1 MTKKSAPVKTKI
13 VNESKLVLPQDI
25 GGFSVNFRREA
36 ARSIGRI
43 MADEKKL
50 DCFLELLD
58 VFGQYAKDRYEHQLT
73 VRADALKAKAEALKE
88 AQAKALRDADSI
100 VAGKRAHAEKLLA
113 EIAIHDAKMEKSK

>member
-1 MTKKSAPVKTKI
+1 MTKKSATVKTKI

-50 DCFLELLD
+50 ECFRELLA
-58 VFGQYAKDRYEHQLT
+58 VFAQYAEDRFEHQIN
-73 VRADALKAKAEALKE
+73 VRDDALKAKAVALKAAE
-88 AQAKALRDADSI
+88 ATALQNADGI
-100 VAGKRAHAEKLLA
+100 VASKRAHMEKLAA
-113 EIAIHDAKMEKSK
+113 EIAAHDARMEKLK

>member
-43 MADEKKL
+43 MADQKKL
-50 DCFLELLD
+50 DCFMELLE
-58 VFGQYAKDRYEHQLT
+58 VFGQYAQDRFEHQLT
-73 VRADALKAKAEALKE
+73 VRADALKGKAETLKAAE
-88 AQAKALRDADSI
+88 AKALRDADGI
-100 VAGKRAHAEKLLA
+100 VASKRAHAEKLLA